1 VPESRGRQ
9 KSNYT
14 APPRASSAPAPNPTW
29 WVPVLVTL
37 LLLGLLWIV
46 VFYVTQGAFP
56 IARFGYGNLA
66 AGFALLLG
74 GFAMAMRWR

>member
-9 KSNYT
+9 KSSYT

-56 IARFGYGNLA
+56 IASFGYGNLA